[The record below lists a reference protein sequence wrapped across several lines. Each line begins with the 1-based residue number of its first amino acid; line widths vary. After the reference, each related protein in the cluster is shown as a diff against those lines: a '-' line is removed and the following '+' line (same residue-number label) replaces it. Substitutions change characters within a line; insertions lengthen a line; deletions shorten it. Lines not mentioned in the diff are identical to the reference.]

1 MAPSGRALPP
11 ISSERAPTPSW
22 RRWIAVDG
30 GAALA
35 LAALPLVA
43 WAREGVER
51 AEGQPWWVLDSD
63 QYLFGPDAAAWAQNA
78 LALNQGRLADL
89 DPHRLPTWTLFT
101 SWAMDVGGWDVA
113 LAGHLVNRLEHVLLG
128 PVLYVLGRA
137 LGLGPFAFAAAAIAT
152 MQPALLAAACHF
164 GIDPTVTFLLVLMLL
179 ASWAA
184 GRRWWFAPVAG
195 SIAALTMV
203 AHLTALA
210 FPLCGLG
217 LCLTSG
223 KGVVRRGLAALIYAG
238 AGALLFRQVFTV
250 FPMLPQDFFAN
261 ALAEGVTP
269 SDAGML
275 SQAASQEAVA
285 SVVRGNAGAALDGA
299 LRFMAEAFQPIAWP
313 WPATIALIWLGF
325 VGPRAFRRPPG
336 EPPGRWPVVRRVL
349 HSLAEGFFLAS
360 ACAPLLAFAAAKSPE
375 RYSENLLPVA
385 ALLICRGAATLVSA
399 AGWLAESI
407 PQLIHRRWHLENAV
421 AVVLVGGWVVG
432 EWREPHQRAGV
443 LAPAWEKNAL
453 LIGRSLAEHFP
464 AGGGGA
470 SALREALPY
479 AGLLYCPSTVCPFAD
494 SVPSFHQCVAIIREE
509 CAGTGAIPLVVTDG
523 LTVEQRPVLRG
534 QFEAWVEAQLPPVAT
549 VGGSRIYSI
558 PRHGEL

>member
-1 MAPSGRALPP
+1 MVDSAAA
-11 ISSERAPTPSW
+11 IS
-22 RRWIAVDG
+22 
-30 GAALA
+30 
-35 LAALPLVA
+35 LAALPLFA
-43 WAREGVER
+43 WTREGVER

-78 LALNQGRLADL
+78 LSLNQGRLADL

-101 SWAMDVGGWDVA
+101 SWAMNLGGWDVA

-128 PVLYVLGRA
+128 PVLYLLGRA
-137 LGLGPFAFAAAAIAT
+137 LGLGPFAFAAAALAA

-164 GIDPTVTFLLVLMLL
+164 GIDPTVTFLLCLMLL

-195 SIAALTMV
+195 AIAALTMV
-203 AHLTALA
+203 SHLTALA

-217 LCLTSG
+217 VCLTSG
-223 KGVVRRGLAALIYAG
+223 KGVVRRVLGVLLYAG
-238 AGALLFRQVFTV
+238 AGVLVFRQVFNV

-269 SDAGML
+269 TEGGML
-275 SQAASQEAVA
+275 SPAASQEAVV

-299 LRFMAEAFQPIAWP
+299 LRFIAEAFQPIGWP
-313 WPATIALIWLGF
+313 WQATIVLIWLGV
-325 VGPRAFRRPPG
+325 VGPKAFRRPPG
-336 EPPGRWPVVRRVL
+336 EEPRRGPAVRRVL

-360 ACAPLLAFAAAKSPE
+360 TCAPLLAFAAAKSPE

-399 AGWLAESI
+399 GGWLTEYLPALR
-407 PQLIHRRWHLENAV
+407 PRRWHLENAV
-421 AVVLVGGWVVG
+421 AAALVGGWVVG

-453 LIGRSLAEHFP
+453 LIGRALTEHFP

-494 SVPSFHQCVAIIREE
+494 SVPSFQQCVSVIREE
-509 CAGTGAIPLVVTDG
+509 CAGAGAIPLVVTDG
-523 LTVEQRPVLRG
+523 LTLEQRPLLRG
-534 QFEAWVEAQLPPVAT
+534 QFEAWVETQLTPVAT
-549 VGGSRIYSI
+549 IGGSRIYSI
-558 PRHGEL
+558 PRTGDL